1 MRVRPYNAQ
10 SQLPPWKIA
19 GTPHPLPKILGVS
32 PPGKPMSAR
41 KESKLVNFD
50 FYILID

>member
-32 PPGKPMSAR
+32 PPGKLMGVR

-50 FYILID
+50 FYIIID